1 MRAPVQSAKPTGRLS
16 AFAWTIP
23 AVLAVLLAAVAI
35 ASLVRG
41 SVPPDLIGADGLAA
55 TVVRTR

>member
-1 MRAPVQSAKPTGRLS
+1 MRAPVQSAKSKGRLS

-23 AVLAVLLAAVAI
+23 AVLAVLLAACAVGSL
-35 ASLVRG
+35 ASG

-55 TVVRTR
+55 TVVGSR